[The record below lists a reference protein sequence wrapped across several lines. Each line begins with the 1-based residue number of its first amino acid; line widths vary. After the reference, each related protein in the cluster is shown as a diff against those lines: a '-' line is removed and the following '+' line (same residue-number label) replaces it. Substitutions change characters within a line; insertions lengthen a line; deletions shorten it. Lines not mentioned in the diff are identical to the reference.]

1 MTFHY
6 DYLRPTSAAEALALK
21 SGAEDAR
28 YLAGGTD
35 LLVKV
40 KDGLVRPSALISLRN
55 IAELRAIQETATGL
69 RIGALCPLSEVAAH
83 RAVAEQLPLL
93 PAAIARM
100 ASVQIRNSAT
110 LGGNLC
116 NCSPCADTAPPL
128 FVLEARAE
136 ILGAAGKR
144 EVAMADL
151 MVGPGAV
158 GLGADDLL
166 TAIVVDRPPPGAQ
179 GIFLKKTR
187 VSMDLALVNLA
198 ALLVLADDSETCTTV
213 RLCAGSVGPTPL
225 RLTKAEQALTGQR
238 LTPELLAEARKLAA
252 ESVQPISDIRAGADY
267 RRQITG
273 VFVERALRTLLDQG
287 ASA

>member
-1 MTFHY
+1 MMHRY
-6 DYLRPTSAAEALALK
+6 DYHRPTTASAALELK
-21 SGAEDAR
+21 SSLQGAR

-40 KDGLVRPSALISLRN
+40 KDGVARPTALISLRN
-55 IAELRAIQETATGL
+55 VAELRVIETTEAGL
-69 RIGALCPLSEVAAH
+69 RIGALCPLSDVAQDE
-83 RAVAEQLPLL
+83 AVREQIPLL

-110 LGGNLC
+110 IGGNLC

-136 ILGAAGKR
+136 ILGPDGTR
-144 EVAMADL
+144 EIAMTDL
-151 MVGPGAV
+151 MVGPGEV
-158 GLGADDLL
+158 GLGDHDLL
-166 TAIVVDRPPPGAQ
+166 TAIIVDRPPAGAR

-198 ALLVLADDSETCTTV
+198 ALLVLDGETCATV

-225 RLTKAEQALTGQR
+225 RLTEAEQALTGKR
-238 LTPELLAEARKLAA
+238 LTPELLSEARKLGAA
-252 ESVQPISDIRAGADY
+252 AVQPISDIRASADY
-267 RRQITG
+267 RRQIVG
-273 VFVERALRTLLDQG
+273 VFVERALQALLEQG
-287 ASA
+287 ATA

>member
-6 DYLRPTSAAEALALK
+6 DYLRPRSAAEALELK
-21 SGAEDAR
+21 CGAEDAR

-40 KDGLVRPSALISLRN
+40 KDGLVHPGALISLRN
-55 IAELRAIQETATGL
+55 ITELRTIEETGSGL

-83 RAVAEQLPLL
+83 PAVAAQLPLL
-93 PAAIARM
+93 PAAIAKM

-136 ILGAAGKR
+136 ILGSAGKR

-151 MVGPGAV
+151 MVGPGEV

-166 TAIVVDRPPPGAQ
+166 TAIIVDHPPAGARCT
-179 GIFLKKTR
+179 FLKKTR

-198 ALLVLADDSETCTTV
+198 ALLVLADDGETCSTV

-225 RLTKAEQALTGQR
+225 RLTQVEQAVTGRR
-238 LTPELLAEARKLAA
+238 LAPEVLAEARKLAA

-273 VFVERALRTLLDQG
+273 VFVERALRTLLEKG